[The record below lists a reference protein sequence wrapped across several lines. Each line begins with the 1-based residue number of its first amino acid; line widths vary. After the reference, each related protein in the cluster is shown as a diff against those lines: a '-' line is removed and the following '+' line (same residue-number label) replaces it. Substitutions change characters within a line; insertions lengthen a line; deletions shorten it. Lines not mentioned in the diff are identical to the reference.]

1 MIGVVIVSQG
11 GLGQEFLSAAEHVV
25 GPQKGVSAVCLDWNS
40 EVGECGQR
48 IHQAVVDVDSGDGVI
63 IVADM
68 MGGTPCNLAIAE
80 MSGPEVEVIGGLN
93 LPMLLKLLTTRDSS
107 DIKAT
112 ASAVEQTGRT
122 HIRRAIAPAGHD

>member
-11 GLGQEFLSAAEHVV
+11 GLGKEFLSAAEHVV
-25 GPQKGVSAVCLDWNS
+25 GPQSGVCAVCLDWNS
-40 EVGECGQR
+40 EVGECGKH

-68 MGGTPCNLAIAE
+68 MGGTPCNLAVAE

-93 LPMLLKLLTTRDSS
+93 LPMLLKLLTSRDSS